1 MGLEIPID
9 NTPAIQKVRQGMR
22 QAPVR
27 KGSSTKTVQSVITPG
42 TDLMVPEYEAPTD
55 FKTKLEAATEKIKAY
70 KAFFYNRD
78 HLTNINEE
86 SSSSYKAVP
95 IVN

>member
-1 MGLEIPID
+1 MGLEIPI
-9 NTPAIQKVRQGMR
+9 NNASAIHKVREGMR
-22 QAPVR
+22 QAPIR
-27 KGSSTKTVQSVITPG
+27 KGSSTKTVQSVIAPG
-42 TDLMVPEYEAPTD
+42 TELMVPEYEAPTD

-86 SSSSYKAVP
+86 KAP
-95 IVN
+95 

>member
-1 MGLEIPID
+1 MGLEIPIG

-22 QAPVR
+22 QPPVR
-27 KGSSTKTVQSVITPG
+27 KGSSTKTVQSVLTPG
-42 TDLMVPEYEAPTD
+42 TELVVPEYEAPTD

-78 HLTNINEE
+78 PRAQQHEE
-86 SSSSYKAVP
+86 YEMKFE
-95 IVN
+95 